1 MRRPSPHQAARRR
14 ALAAAAGGALLLV
27 VVVLV
32 VLVVARDRGDGDD
45 GGDATAEAP
54 PTTPP
59 ATTRPTSTEAPP
71 PSTTTPTGL
80 FVPSLGDGAVVGEG
94 PLRTY
99 RVEVEEGTGIDPDA
113 FADEV
118 EMILSSQWGWTAADG
133 ISLQR
138 AAEGADIVV
147 TLATPPTVDMLCH
160 PLQTQGLVSCAREQR
175 AIINLDRWLLGA
187 DPSEL
192 DPAAYRRYLISHEVG
207 HTLGHTHVGCPAPGE
222 PAPVMMQ
229 QTHGIGECAPNPWPV
244 PTATVGG

>member
-1 MRRPSPHQAARRR
+1 MRRPSPDQAARRR
-14 ALAAAAGGALLLV
+14 ALAAVAGAALLLV
-27 VVVLV
+27 VAVVLV
-32 VLVVARDRGDGDD
+32 VGRG
-45 GGDATAEAP
+45 GGDEEATSEAP

-59 ATTRPTSTEAPP
+59 ATTRPTSTAPPP
-71 PSTTTPTGL
+71 PSTTTPTGRFL
-80 FVPSLGDGAVVGEG
+80 PSLGDGGVVGEG

-99 RVEVEEGTGIDPDA
+99 RVEVEEGTGVDPEV

-138 AAEGADIVV
+138 AAEGVDIVV
-147 TLATPPTVDMLCH
+147 TLATPPTVDMLCY
-160 PLQTQGLVSCAREQR
+160 PLQTQGRVSCAQEQR

-187 DPSEL
+187 EPSGL
-192 DPAAYRRYLISHEVG
+192 DVAAYRRYLISHEVG
-207 HTLGHTHVGCPAPGE
+207 HTLGHSHVECPAPGE

-244 PTATVGG
+244 PPETVGG